1 MKRLLPYLG
10 MGHLKYIQQNLS
22 ILAAAMKKFFTCICL
37 IFISLSCYQV
47 ERNCIPFHEGTF
59 EFTTIVNGSL
69 KTSIFERNEL
79 YEIEFFEGKIDTAT
93 IRWVNDCECIL
104 TKLSPTSN
112 QDKRPIQIRI
122 ISTQGDD
129 AYTFEYSLVGDS
141 KNKQKG
147 TIQKIK

>member
-1 MKRLLPYLG
+1 MR
-10 MGHLKYIQQNLS
+10 HL
-22 ILAAAMKKFFTCICL
+22 FFICL
-37 IFISLSCYQV
+37 FLFSSCYTL
-47 ERNCIPFHEGTF
+47 ERNCKPFQQGNF
-59 EFTTIVNGSL
+59 QFSQIINGEI
-69 KTSIFERNEL
+69 KTSYFSRDSL
-79 YEIEFFEGKIDTAT
+79 YEIERYEGKIDTAT
-93 IRWVNDCECIL
+93 IRCVNDCECIL